1 MGTHRRFFTTAYFKA
16 SSASA
21 MVRAMYPSRFAPA
34 LVLLVIS
41 AGCSSEDPR
50 LPANLYEEARKLNL
64 EGRSLE
70 ARAMMKQLTE
80 RFPDSAAA
88 QQAKSDLYL
97 IEAFVKRDVEDRQKL
112 VRSAMKRITDA
123 LIRYKTKKSEY
134 PLSLVDLMPEYLD
147 QVPETPWGHPFLYR
161 PYVSHPIE
169 DFQVN
174 RGPTKQRLN
183 TKFDG
188 YYLACLGTDL
198 RPGGEGLAADILIKD
213 GTPWVEPAFPPL
225 PQPQPIR

>member
-1 MGTHRRFFTTAYFKA
+1 MR
-16 SSASA
+16 
-21 MVRAMYPSRFAPA
+21 PSRFIPA
-34 LVLLVIS
+34 LVLTAML

-80 RFPDSAAA
+80 RYPDSDAA
-88 QQAKSDLYL
+88 QQAKRDLYL
-97 IEAFVKRDVEDRQKL
+97 IEAFVTRDVADRQKQ
-112 VRSAMKRITDA
+112 VRSAMKRVTDA
-123 LIRYKTKKSEY
+123 LTRYKTKKSEF
-134 PLSLVDLMPEYLD
+134 PPSLNDLVPEYLD

-161 PYVSHPIE
+161 PYVTRPIE
-169 DFQVN
+169 DLQVN
-174 RGPTKQRLN
+174 RGPTRQKLN

-198 RPGGEGLAADILIKD
+198 KPGGEGLAADILVKD
-213 GTPWVEPAFPPL
+213 GAPWPEPAFPPL
-225 PQPQPIR
+225 PEPQPIR